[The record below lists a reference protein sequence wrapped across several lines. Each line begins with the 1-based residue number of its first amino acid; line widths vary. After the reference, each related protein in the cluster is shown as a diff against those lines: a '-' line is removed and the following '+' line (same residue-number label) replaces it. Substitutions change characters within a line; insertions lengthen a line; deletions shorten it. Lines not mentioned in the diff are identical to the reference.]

1 MINDVI
7 LIPGSS
13 HRRTTKGEWCRMEAT
28 KQPDLE
34 RTEAEIKVSELDS
47 VAIQRL
53 IAEVRSEEPV
63 LAGGQYNR
71 TYNRH
76 NR

>member
-1 MINDVI
+1 
-7 LIPGSS
+7 
-13 HRRTTKGEWCRMEAT
+13 MEAT

-34 RTEAEIKVSELDS
+34 RPETEIKASELDS
-47 VAIQRL
+47 VVIQRL

-63 LAGGQYNR
+63 LAGGRYNR